1 MSDLSINEI
10 KEIKT
15 LISQAKGLEKTIFEI
30 LNDNTPEHA
39 RYSSFK
45 SMALVYNDI
54 ADRAQ
59 KVMKFGSFYKM
70 NTDEMKSWADTLW
83 PASKSILESVLLST
97 RLLITTLESNIDFIG
112 EEVDNIENF
121 IKTKLRSAIFEI
133 PSKEKEVQNGIET
146 LFVGKGFGK
155 GIDYDRETRK
165 FNYL

>member
-1 MSDLSINEI
+1 
-10 KEIKT
+10 
-15 LISQAKGLEKTIFEI
+15 
-30 LNDNTPEHA
+30 
-39 RYSSFK
+39 
-45 SMALVYNDI
+45 MALVYNDI

-155 GIDYDRETRK
+155 GIDYDRETGK
-165 FNYL
+165 FNYSGREIHS